1 MIELLFTS
9 TPGPF
14 GAAIRW
20 RTASPWSHVDVVL
33 PMNHPGQ
40 TEPTVIGATALHGM
54 VRRPVATALRY
65 ATRYAT
71 AIVDDVRDPA
81 GVYDYMLDHEGDRYG
96 WVDLTGFLL
105 GRAVDSPAQ
114 FCSEAVA
121 RALANGGRYL
131 FDEKPELTTPRDLW
145 IAIRARDKQTYSRT
159 WPWGAWTEVES

>member
-33 PMNHPGQ
+33 PQNFAGG
-40 TEPTVIGATALHGM
+40 EPTVIGATALSGM
-54 VRRPVATALRY
+54 VRRPVAKALRY

-71 AIVDDVRDPA
+71 ATIDAVPDLA
-81 GVYDYMLDHEGDRYG
+81 AVYGYMLDHEGDRYG
-96 WVDLTGFLL
+96 WLDLTGFLL
-105 GRAVDSPAQ
+105 GRAVDSPAN

-121 RALANGGRYL
+121 RALRNGGRYL

-145 IAIRARDKQTYSRT
+145 IAIRARDKQVYARPR
-159 WPWGAWTEVES
+159 PWGEWTEVES